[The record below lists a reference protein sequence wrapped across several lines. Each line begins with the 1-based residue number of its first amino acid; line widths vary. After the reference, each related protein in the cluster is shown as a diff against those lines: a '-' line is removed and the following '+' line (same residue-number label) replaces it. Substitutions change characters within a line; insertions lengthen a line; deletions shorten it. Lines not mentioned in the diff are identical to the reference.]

1 MSSGSKVE
9 VEAGELALLLYESLV
24 VKRAV
29 NLPSKLKIPRPL
41 ETKMRAKITLYQF
54 ASVSLAITNE
64 QKTDFAFRFVEQ
76 QLSRLNPPET
86 ALFSATTSLRR
97 ILGTHEAVGYMNWAS
112 EWLIEIGVNESNP
125 AVLGMFTYGWVQHYL
140 LVVETLKGVAL
151 RATS

>member
-1 MSSGSKVE
+1 
-9 VEAGELALLLYESLV
+9 
-24 VKRAV
+24 
-29 NLPSKLKIPRPL
+29 
-41 ETKMRAKITLYQF
+41 MRAKITLYQF